1 MMVKYLRAMRL
12 MALSVLTFVWLAGCA
27 SSVDS
32 RTEAEALVTRARWT
46 VEHFQ
51 TRRDDANVLFR
62 ERLKTAHAIAV
73 FPTVTKG
80 AFFVGAAG
88 GQGVILARRPD
99 GSWSDPAFCRLSG
112 GSFGLQFGGQS
123 AQVVLLIHSP
133 QALDALLNHSGAVG
147 GEVQMTLGTW
157 GAGLGVATTTNVGAD
172 ITAYAQAQGVF
183 FGMSFAGGM
192 IGRLDDLNAAYYG
205 SNSVS
210 ARAVL
215 KEGKHVNP
223 GSEPL
228 VAALAAR

>member
-1 MMVKYLRAMRL
+1 
-12 MALSVLTFVWLAGCA
+12 MADFLHTSRVAVIAALVGVWLAGCA
-27 SSVDS
+27 SSVDN

-51 TRRDDANVLFR
+51 TRQDDANVLFR
-62 ERLKTAHAIAV
+62 QRLKTAHAIAV

-99 GSWSDPAFCRLSG
+99 GSWSDPAFCRLNG
-112 GSFGLQFGGQS
+112 GSFGLQVGGQS

-133 QALDALLNHSGAVG
+133 QALDALLTNLGAVG
-147 GEVQMTLGTW
+147 GEVQMTLGNW
-157 GAGLGVATTTNVGAD
+157 GSGLGAATTTNIGAD
-172 ITAYAQAQGVF
+172 ITAFAHAQGVF
-183 FGMSFAGGM
+183 FGMSLAGGV
-192 IGRLDDLNAAYYG
+192 IERLDSLNAAYYG
-205 SNSVS
+205 ANTVS
-210 ARAVL
+210 ARAIL

-228 VAALAAR
+228 VAALAVR